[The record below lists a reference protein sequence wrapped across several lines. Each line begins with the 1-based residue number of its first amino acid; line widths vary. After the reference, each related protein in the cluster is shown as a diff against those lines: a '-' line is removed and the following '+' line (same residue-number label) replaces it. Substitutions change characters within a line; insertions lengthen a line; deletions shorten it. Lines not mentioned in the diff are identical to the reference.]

1 MSVSVLFIMQS
12 LHCHVR
18 TLYRPQTNK
27 DKANDKSTSTDKDAS
42 KRSRR
47 DAARLTTSSS
57 SPPAS
62 TAATAPSPS
71 SSPME
76 DTPSTADSQQ
86 RTHAILYITVDS
98 SETASQ
104 LKQRILSHVFTTTV
118 PALPTT
124 PPQPPSTVSHTAS
137 LYYRGCLLRDAELLV
152 QQVQEKGDVYLTAV
166 LTDKPIQPSQSISSN
181 SSSSSSSSSPS
192 TSASSPAAAVSA
204 SAGASSSLPSSGSSS
219 SRRAAPPP
227 EQILTDLNR
236 LITSDIL
243 NPLLDMGFTRPRAI
257 KALIQNLLNP
267 ELAIAWLLEHTDDAD
282 IDDPLT
288 PHQLHTIARAFHLIP
303 SPDIDQ
309 CIRSGRCTYTVT
321 AERYAAQQYYQCRT
335 CELVGGRGC
344 CVSCA
349 RLCHA
354 GHVVEGPIPSESFFC
369 DCGAGVGGVV
379 CRALTGGNESAAGGD
394 GTSGATGGEG
404 GNEEDGMEVEG
415 AKKKEEEARRI
426 KAEEEERSRF
436 VVRVSQPAN
445 HTATISDLNPL
456 DFLNTLVPHL
466 AYPPLPR
473 QPIVS
478 HGSLATV
485 HSLLVASD
493 LPAAQ
498 QWIGAHAEEVLSAF
512 ERHLRTSGSG
522 SDVIE
527 GLVAMLCW
535 VMEWMPLWDERVLD
549 SVGRLIG
556 VSVGWEWRL
565 PLLIN
570 VFASPYARPLIGQLP
585 IDKLQPAPVTSASSA
600 LSQSLQPAA
609 PLVLYAQLLF
619 NLSLHL
625 THPVYPLPPALLSA
639 LLALLSSP
647 GSDTATADERELV
660 HRLVVQSLLLCVVER
675 GRDVRVGCMAM
686 GLCSG
691 LEPIVARKVENASA
705 FAALLL
711 RVVRL

>member
-1 MSVSVLFIMQS
+1 MLCLTVDNTETAAHVKQRVLS
-12 LHCHVR
+12 HVF
-18 TLYRPQTNK
+18 
-27 DKANDKSTSTDKDAS
+27 STTAISPPP
-42 KRSRR
+42 
-47 DAARLTTSSS
+47 SS
-57 SPPAS
+57 SPP
-62 TAATAPSPS
+62 TA
-71 SSPME
+71 
-76 DTPSTADSQQ
+76 
-86 RTHAILYITVDS
+86 
-98 SETASQ
+98 
-104 LKQRILSHVFTTTV
+104 
-118 PALPTT
+118 
-124 PPQPPSTVSHTAS
+124 VSHNAS

-152 QQVQEKGDVYLTAV
+152 QQVQERGDVYLTVV
-166 LTDKPIQPSQSISSN
+166 LADKPVQPSHFATSAP
-181 SSSSSSSSSPS
+181 SSSSSPS
-192 TSASSPAAAVSA
+192 TSTSSPSSSTSSSA
-204 SAGASSSLPSSGSSS
+204 TPSSSLPASHS

-309 CIRSGRCTYTVT
+309 CIRNGRCTYTVT

-349 RLCHA
+349 RVCHA

-379 CRALTGGNESAAGGD
+379 CRALTGTGSEAGSGEAASGGAGGA
-394 GTSGATGGEG
+394 GSGS
-404 GNEEDGMEVEG
+404 EEDGMEVEG

-426 KAEEEERSRF
+426 KAEEEERNHF
-436 VVRVSQPAN
+436 VVRASPPSN
-445 HTATISDLNPL
+445 LTATISDLNPL
-456 DFLNTLVPHL
+456 DFLTTLVPHL

-473 QPIVS
+473 HPLIA

-485 HSLLVASD
+485 HSLLLFSD
-493 LPAAQ
+493 WPAAQ
-498 QWIGAHAEEVLSAF
+498 QWVGAHAEELLSAF
-512 ERHLRTSGSG
+512 ERHLRGGAGG
-522 SDVIE
+522 SDVVG

-535 VMEWMPLWDERVLD
+535 VMDWVPLWDERVLD
-549 SVGRLIG
+549 SVGRLMS
-556 VSVGWEWRL
+556 VNVGWEWRL

-570 VFASPYARPLIGQLP
+570 IFSSPYARPLIAQLP
-585 IDKLQPAPVTSASSA
+585 IDKLQPADTTSASTTFSSTLHPTTA
-600 LSQSLQPAA
+600 R
-609 PLVLYAQLLF
+609 VLYAQLLF

-625 THPVYPLPPALLSA
+625 THPVYPLPPALLPA
-639 LLALLSSP
+639 LLALLLSP
-647 GSDTATADERELV
+647 GSDTATGDERELV

-675 GRDVRVGCMAM
+675 GRDVRVGCMAL

-691 LEPIVARKVENASA
+691 LEPIVARKVESASA